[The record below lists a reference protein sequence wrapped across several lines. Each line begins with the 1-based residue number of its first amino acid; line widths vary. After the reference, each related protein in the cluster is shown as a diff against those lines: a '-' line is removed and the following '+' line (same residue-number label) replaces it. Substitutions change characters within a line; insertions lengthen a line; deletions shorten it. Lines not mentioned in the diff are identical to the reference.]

1 MRSFRHWTAR
11 YLLDRVKEARYRRRN
26 PDAPWLTPA
35 AIDILDSW
43 LAPGDVGLEW
53 GSGRSTA
60 WIGRRVARLVSVEH
74 HAGWYE
80 KVRVGLPPSV
90 ELRHCAVADPADEGC
105 AYVRSADL
113 FADGSLDFALVDGFT
128 ELRGAC
134 ALAVL
139 RKLRP
144 GGLLAIDNANWF
156 IPHAS
161 RSPRTAA
168 QPFSRAWIEVIEAL
182 ADWRCIWTSNGVTDT
197 AFWVRP
203 CATEPTPR
211 QGDEA
216 ETTAVRA

>member
-11 YLLDRVKEARYRRRN
+11 YLLERVKEARYRRRN

-105 AYVRSADL
+105 GYVRTAQL
-113 FADGSLDFALVDGFT
+113 FENESLDFALVDG
-128 ELRGAC
+128 LRQLRSAC
-134 ALAVL
+134 ACAAL
-139 RKLRP
+139 RKLKP
-144 GGLLAIDNANWF
+144 GGLLVIDNANWF
-156 IPHAS
+156 IPHHS
-161 RSPRTAA
+161 RSPRTATE
-168 QPFSRAWIEVIEAL
+168 PFSPSWAELIADL
-182 ADWRCIWTSNGVTDT
+182 ARWRSIWTSNGVIDT
-197 AFWVRP
+197 AFWIKPSMASQAMRSDGAGQEIP
-203 CATEPTPR
+203 A
-211 QGDEA
+211 
-216 ETTAVRA
+216 